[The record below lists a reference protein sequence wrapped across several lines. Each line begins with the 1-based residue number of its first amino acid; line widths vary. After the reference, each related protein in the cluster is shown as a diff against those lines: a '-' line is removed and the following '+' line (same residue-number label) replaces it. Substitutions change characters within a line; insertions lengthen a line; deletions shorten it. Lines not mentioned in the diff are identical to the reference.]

1 VGDAATRLLLLLV
14 LLMVIGNCGGGL
26 PVGVC
31 GDKGDI
37 EDDVVAGDGQ
47 LLALV
52 VMAAEELLLLTP
64 LFVLELIV
72 EATVAEDGGV
82 AGDCWL
88 EFTPAAAAATAARS
102 RSRSRCGRKAS
113 RRASTRISLGP
124 QRAYP
129 ALFCSHTTW
138 VPCMHLISTSDL
150 QRILNW

>member
-64 LFVLELIV
+64 FVIKTNKILRVFLIQLYLLE
-72 EATVAEDGGV
+72 T
-82 AGDCWL
+82 
-88 EFTPAAAAATAARS
+88 EFRNCT
-102 RSRSRCGRKAS
+102 
-113 RRASTRISLGP
+113 
-124 QRAYP
+124 
-129 ALFCSHTTW
+129 F
-138 VPCMHLISTSDL
+138 SDK
-150 QRILNW
+150 